1 MLRKTMLLAT
11 VVAVVLGAA
20 ATALAASPGD
30 GNDSA
35 TMGTLGKNE
44 LGKNKDFAGLV
55 DIGGGREVYMEC
67 RGKGRPTVVLISG
80 SMGSHENWTQVL
92 DPGGEIKPSGSA
104 VFPQVGKFT
113 RVCVYDRPGTFRSD
127 GTPSPSTPVEQPTT
141 AQDGAADLHALL
153 GASKQKGPYVLVAHS
168 WGGLIV
174 RQYAS
179 EHPDEVSGL
188 VLVDPASE
196 FLQDTLTPAQWDA
209 MVRLGKH
216 PREPEGIEAVDYGSS
231 APVLRAAPPVRGI
244 PSVVLTSDECFE
256 LLPDAGGAERQCQ
269 AWRES
274 QDLLAAHLDAEHITH
289 TDSGHAIQVENPELV
304 IDSVREV
311 IDVAVVGGTTLGD
324 TGGSPMV
331 RTATLAAGLALLV
344 SSFAVMRFMVR

>member
-11 VVAVVLGAA
+11 LVAVVLGAA

-30 GNDSA
+30 GKDSA
-35 TMGTLGKNE
+35 TMGTLAKNE

-55 DIGGGREVYMEC
+55 DIGGGREMYMEC

-80 SMGSHENWTQVL
+80 YGGSHEDWTRVF
-92 DPGGEIKPSGSA
+92 DPGGEIKTSDSA

-113 RVCVYDRPGTFRSD
+113 RVCAYDRPGTWRSD
-127 GTPSPSTPVEQPTT
+127 GTLSPSTPVRQPTT

-153 GASKQKGPYVLVAHS
+153 GASKQKAPYVLVAHS
-168 WGGLIV
+168 WGGLIA

-209 MVRLGKH
+209 FVRLGKQQH
-216 PREPEGIEAVDYGSS
+216 EPEGIEAVDYGSS
-231 APVLRAAPPVRGI
+231 ARALRAAPPVRGI

-256 LLPDAGGAERQCQ
+256 LLPGAGGAQRQCQ
-269 AWRES
+269 AWQES
-274 QDLLAAHLDAEHITH
+274 QDLLAAHLDAEHITR
-289 TDSGHAIQVENPELV
+289 TDSGHVIQAENPELV
-304 IDSVREV
+304 SASVREV
-311 IDVAVVGGTTLGD
+311 VE
-324 TGGSPMV
+324 
-331 RTATLAAGLALLV
+331 AAGKKKSCALGLKNHGQCV
-344 SSFAVMRFMVR
+344 KAVRHAGGDR

>member
-1 MLRKTMLLAT
+1 MRLMLAIVLA
-11 VVAVVLGAA
+11 LGAGLLIA
-20 ATALAASPGD
+20 GCAGSATNSTDESADTTTAASAPRGD
-30 GNDSA
+30 FS
-35 TMGTLGKNE
+35 
-44 LGKNKDFAGLV
+44 GLV

-80 SMGSHENWTQVL
+80 YGGSHEDWTRAF
-92 DPGGEIKPSGSA
+92 DPGGEIKSSDSA

-113 RVCVYDRPGTFRSD
+113 RVCAYDRPGTLRSD
-127 GTPSPSTPVEQPTT
+127 GTLSPSTPVRHPTT
-141 AQDGAADLHALL
+141 ARDGAADLHALL
-153 GASKQKGPYVLVAHS
+153 RASKQKGPYVLVAHS
-168 WGGLIV
+168 WGGLIA

-209 MVRLGKH
+209 MVRLGKQ

-274 QDLLAAHLDAEHITH
+274 QDLLAAHLDAEHITR
-289 TDSGHAIQVENPELV
+289 TDSGHVIQAENPELV
-304 IDSVREV
+304 IASVREV
-311 IDVAVVGGTTLGD
+311 VEAARKKEACALGSKKHGKCD
-324 TGGSPMV
+324 DWALQSRGS
-331 RTATLAAGLALLV
+331 
-344 SSFAVMRFMVR
+344 

>member
-1 MLRKTMLLAT
+1 MLRKMMVLLA
-11 VVAVVLGAA
+11 ALMAMVLAA
-20 ATALAASPGD
+20 AAPALAKSG
-30 GNDSA
+30 SA
-35 TMGTLGKNE
+35 HNSGK
-44 LGKNKDFAGLV
+44 LV

-80 SMGSHENWTQVL
+80 YGGSHEDWTRVL
-92 DPGGEIKPSGSA
+92 DPGGELKPSDDA
-104 VFPQVGKFT
+104 VFHEVGEFA
-113 RVCVYDRPGTFRSD
+113 RVCAYDRPGTLRSD
-127 GTPSPSTPVEQPTT
+127 GTLSPSTPVRHPTT
-141 AQDGAADLHALL
+141 ARDGAADLHALL

-168 WGGLIV
+168 WGGLIG

-179 EHPDEVSGL
+179 EHPEEVSGL

-209 MVRLGKH
+209 MVRLGKQ

-274 QDLLAAHLDAEHITH
+274 QDLLAAYLDAEHITR
-289 TDSGHAIQVENPELV
+289 TDSGHVIQAENPELV
-304 IDSVREV
+304 IASVREV
-311 IDVAVVGGTTLGD
+311 VE
-324 TGGSPMV
+324 
-331 RTATLAAGLALLV
+331 AARRKSCALEDKNHGQCHKPEKH
-344 SSFAVMRFMVR
+344 AQR

>member
-11 VVAVVLGAA
+11 VVALVLIAA
-20 ATALAASPGD
+20 ATALASSPSD
-30 GNDSA
+30 SNDPA
-35 TMGTLGKNE
+35 KGTLGKNE

-55 DIGGGREVYMEC
+55 DIGGRDVYMEC

-80 SMGSHENWTQVL
+80 YGGSHEDWTRVL
-92 DPGGEIKPSGSA
+92 DHGGEPKLSDDA
-104 VFPQVGKFT
+104 VFDEVGEFA
-113 RVCVYDRPGTFRSD
+113 RVCAYDRPGTLRSD
-127 GTPSPSTPVEQPTT
+127 GTLSPSTPVRQPTT
-141 AQDGAADLHALL
+141 ARDGAADLHALL
-153 GASKQKGPYVLVAHS
+153 GASKQKGPYLLVAHS
-168 WGGLIV
+168 WGGLIA

-209 MVRLGKH
+209 FVRLGKQ

-269 AWRES
+269 AWREA
-274 QDLLAAHLDAEHITH
+274 QDLLAAHLDAEHITD
-289 TDSGHAIQVENPELV
+289 TDSGHPIQAENPELV
-304 IDSVREV
+304 IASVREV
-311 IDVAVVGGTTLGD
+311 VE
-324 TGGSPMV
+324 
-331 RTATLAAGLALLV
+331 AARRKSCALKDKNHGQCHKPEKH
-344 SSFAVMRFMVR
+344 AQR

>member
-11 VVAVVLGAA
+11 VVAVVLSAA
-20 ATALAASPGD
+20 ATALASSPGD
-30 GNDSA
+30 GKDSA
-35 TMGTLGKNE
+35 TMGTLAKNE

-55 DIGGGREVYMEC
+55 DIGGGRQVYMEC

-80 SMGSHENWTQVL
+80 YGGSHEDWTRVF

-113 RVCVYDRPGTFRSD
+113 RVCAYDRPGTFSLD
-127 GTPSPSTPVEQPTT
+127 ETLSPSTPVEQPTT

-153 GASKQKGPYVLVAHS
+153 GASKQKAPYVLVAHS
-168 WGGLIV
+168 WGGLIA

-209 MVRLGKH
+209 LVRLGTQ
-216 PREPEGIEAVDYGSS
+216 PREPETIEGVDYESS
-231 APVLRAAPPVRGI
+231 ARALRAAPPVRGI
-244 PSVVLTSDECFE
+244 PSVVLSSDECFE
-256 LLPDAGGAERQCQ
+256 LLPGAGGAQRQCQ
-269 AWRES
+269 AWREA
-274 QDLLAAHLDAEHITH
+274 QDLLAAHLDAEHITR
-289 TDSGHAIQVENPELV
+289 TDSGHPIQIENPELV
-304 IDSVREV
+304 LASVREV
-311 IDVAVVGGTTLGD
+311 VE
-324 TGGSPMV
+324 
-331 RTATLAAGLALLV
+331 AAGKKKSCALGFKNHGQCV
-344 SSFAVMRFMVR
+344 KAVRHAGGDR

>member
-1 MLRKTMLLAT
+1 MLLAT

-30 GNDSA
+30 GKDSA
-35 TMGTLGKNE
+35 TMGTLAMNE
-44 LGKNKDFAGLV
+44 LGKNKDFSGLV

-153 GASKQKGPYVLVAHS
+153 GASKQKGPYVLGGFS
-168 WGGLIV
+168 WGGFIA

-179 EHPDEVSGL
+179 EHPEEVSGL

-196 FLQDTLTPAQWDA
+196 FVQDTLTPALWDA
-209 MVRLGKH
+209 LVRLGRTL
-216 PREPEGIEAVDYGSS
+216 PDLIEGAEGPDWGSS

-256 LLPDAGGAERQCQ
+256 FLPGFDAKATCSG
-269 AWRES
+269 WRES
-274 QDLLAAHLDAEHITH
+274 QDLLAAHLDAEHITR
-289 TDSGHAIQVENPELV
+289 TDSGHAIQIENPELV
-304 IDSVREV
+304 IASVREV
-311 IDVAVVGGTTLGD
+311 VEGAGKKKSCALGFKNHGQCVKTVRHAGGD
-324 TGGSPMV
+324 
-331 RTATLAAGLALLV
+331 R
-344 SSFAVMRFMVR
+344 